1 MVGAE
6 QNRLGQYVDPAQGG
20 QITGAAQQWRDGA
33 KALRAVHE
41 KLSLAIP
48 EVKEGVKTET
58 GMAALT
64 AMQATA
70 QRALDRAVEMESAA
84 QALDRVVTKI
94 DHAESKLASMRGAPL
109 TAPPSPSYPPDQ
121 TPQEA
126 ADTERQYNNDK
137 SAYDTAVG
145 NRELEAKQAADDVD
159 KEMAA
164 AAVVM
169 SKIHGEGDSEDI
181 TFSKTGASSQSGWFR
196 DPTLTPID
204 TGNNPPPPPRWPT
217 PQPAP
222 VDPNPWDPP
231 TWPTDPHPPYLGDPD
246 PHGPVDPWHPPGYDP
261 TNPGDVPG
269 STLAPSPVAYD
280 PGQFDPTTDCQPETT
295 AGYGTADT
303 SSGSG
308 QIGPGGL
315 AAAGGL
321 SGALGAGALRGLAG
335 RLSTSAVAPSAIPGT
350 TAGRRAYG
358 WSRLCCSWGRRRRP
372 GRHGRRHGGRQ
383 SWRYAWGR
391 CRSGRTPTGQGQ
403 EARCLGWLRR
413 GRRAVDRRRGRGPRG
428 PELSNDLASICRP
441 DRNRSGR
448 QDCLGTIGPGTI
460 GAVQQ
465 HDTTRGVS

>member
-1 MVGAE
+1 M
-6 QNRLGQYVDPAQGG
+6 RC
-20 QITGAAQQWRDGA
+20 T
-33 KALRAVHE
+33 K
-41 KLSLAIP
+41 SFSAIP

-350 TAGRRAYG
+350 TAAGARTGGVGSAARGAGAAGRGAMAG
-358 WSRLCCSWGRRRRP
+358 GMAAGSR
-372 GRHGRRHGGRQ
+372 GG
-383 SWRYAWGR
+383 
-391 CRSGRTPTGQGQ
+391 T
-403 EARCLGWLRR
+403 R
-413 GRRAVDRRRGRGPRG
+413 GGGAGAGARRRGKGKKRG
-428 PELSNDLASICRP
+428 ASAGYDEDAEQWI
-441 DRNRSGR
+441 D
-448 QDCLGTIGPGTI
+448 DEDAGPG
-460 GAVQQ
+460 VL
-465 HDTTRGVS
+465 S